1 MNHLRCVSRHA
12 QLPAA
17 GSSLLGKTVRLAELF
32 NNLAVLG
39 QLSAWFTK
47 HDSSES

>member
-1 MNHLRCVSRHA
+1 MNHLRYVSRHV

-17 GSSLLGKTVRLAELF
+17 GSSLLGKSVVLAERF
-32 NNLAVLG
+32 RNLAVLG
-39 QLSAWFTK
+39 QLSEWFTK